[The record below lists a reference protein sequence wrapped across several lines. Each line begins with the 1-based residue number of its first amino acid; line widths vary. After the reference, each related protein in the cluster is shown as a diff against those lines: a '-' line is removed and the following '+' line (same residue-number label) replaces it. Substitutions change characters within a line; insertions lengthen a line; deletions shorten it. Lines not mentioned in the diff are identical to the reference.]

1 MNIKTAVLGATGYI
15 GIELVKYLLNHPN
28 VASVT
33 PYSFSSGGK
42 TMSQFDKS
50 FTNIPG
56 KIMNASEINFDHYD
70 VAFFAC
76 PNGIAMKHYEK
87 FNDKKSKVIDLAADF
102 RLDDANIWKDFYGE
116 DHCIP
121 EVISKITYG
130 LSEINRENIRNSK
143 IVANPGCYPTAAL
156 IPLYPLVKEGLID
169 NNNIIIDAKSGY
181 SGAGRKKL
189 EDGLKNEIENN
200 FMAYGILEH
209 RHRPEID
216 QELSKMSKD
225 KIKVLF
231 TPHIIPTFRG
241 ILETIYLQLI
251 KDISINDIY
260 KIYEN
265 YYKDENYIKFTK
277 NKAPNIK
284 DVSKTNICSFSIH
297 KEEENKLILV
307 SCIDNLVKGA
317 AGQAIQNMNLM
328 FNLEETSGL

>member
-1 MNIKTAVLGATGYI
+1 MKIKAAVLGATGYI
-15 GIELVKYLLNHPN
+15 GIELVKHLLEHPD
-28 VASVT
+28 VVSIT

-42 TMSQFDKS
+42 NMSEFDKS

-56 KIMNASEINFDHYD
+56 KIMNAVEIDFDDYD
-70 VAFFAC
+70 IVFFAC

-87 FNDKKSKVIDLAADF
+87 FIDKKSKVIDLAADF
-102 RLDDANIWKDFYGE
+102 RLDDPSIWKDFYGE
-116 DHCIP
+116 EHYIP

-156 IPLYPLVKEGLID
+156 IPLYPLVREDLID
-169 NNNIIIDAKSGY
+169 KNNIIIDAKSGY

-189 EDGLKNEIENN
+189 DDGLKNEIEDN
-200 FMAYGILEH
+200 FMAYGILCH
-209 RHRPEID
+209 RHMPEIN

-225 KIKVLF
+225 KVEVLF

-241 ILETIYLQLI
+241 ILETIYLRLV
-251 KDISINDIY
+251 KDVDINDIC

-265 YYKDENYIKFTK
+265 YYKDESYIKFTK

-284 DVSKTNICSFSIH
+284 DVLKTNICSFSIH

-328 FNLEETSGL
+328 FNLKESSGL